1 VICRVKKVAPISLS
15 IKLGNQSRVT
25 EFIEVA
31 ESLSILRIPVIV
43 GAKSGLIWR
52 PQ

>member
-1 VICRVKKVAPISLS
+1 
-15 IKLGNQSRVT
+15 
-25 EFIEVA
+25 VA